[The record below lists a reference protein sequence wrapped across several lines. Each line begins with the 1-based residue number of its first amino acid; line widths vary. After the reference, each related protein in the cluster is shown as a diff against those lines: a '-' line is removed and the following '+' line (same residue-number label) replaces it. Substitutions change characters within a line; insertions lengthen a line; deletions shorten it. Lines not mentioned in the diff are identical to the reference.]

1 MNNFFKFEKDIL
13 FEDAPHDPSMKFR
26 FQAYANTAWFNLNG
40 YAYPNSDGSPTIFKI
55 EDAVLLPVGSYAL
68 DLNRDLKG
76 SPLDAVYL
84 ISKDGSQ
91 KEIVRNDS
99 IQVEKQQYFDLV
111 FEFKSNS
118 RYLVGDNFDF
128 QEDYGK
134 DYEIIIKLISGG
146 LYERERKIAVLKGD
160 LDEDGA
166 ITYKDLVLMNLL
178 EFGANF
184 EGTDTFRWDIDN
196 DGDIGGIDNLILE
209 KYLKGKESLYQVE
222 FIDEV
227 QYE

>member
-1 MNNFFKFEKDIL
+1 MNNFFKFEKDISL
-13 FEDAPHDPSMKFR
+13 VDYPFDPLKPFK
-26 FQAYANTAWFNLNG
+26 FQAYANTAWFNLSG
-40 YAYPNSDGSPTIFKI
+40 YCGYDSKMKI
-55 EDAVLLPVGSYAL
+55 EDAVLLPAGSYAL

-76 SPLDAVYL
+76 WGDEVYL
-84 ISKDGSQ
+84 VSKDGSR
-91 KEIVRNDS
+91 KVRVRKDS

-118 RYLVGDNFDF
+118 YYLVGDNFDF
-128 QEDYGK
+128 QEDHGK

-160 LDEDGA
+160 LDGDGA

-184 EGTDTFRWDIDN
+184 ENLDTFRWDIDN
-196 DGDIGGIDNLILE
+196 DGNIGGIDNLVLE
-209 KYLKGKESLYQVE
+209 KYLKGKESLYQVQ